1 MSGAGTRTGVGTGV
15 GVGVGVGVGA
25 GVGGAVG
32 LGVDVGRAV
41 ARTGG
46 LPAPA
51 TCEGSVVEEAVAPPP
66 AIEHA
71 DQESAADGDDRE
83 AARRGRASLV
93 LGVLGVHVVLVA
105 A

>member
-1 MSGAGTRTGVGTGV
+1 MS

-32 LGVDVGRAV
+32 LGVAVGGAV

-66 AIEHA
+66 AMSMPTS
-71 DQESAADGDDRE
+71 ESAADGDDRE
-83 AARRGRASLV
+83 ERDEDALHRCWGSWGSTLSS
-93 LGVLGVHVVLVA
+93 
-105 A
+105 